1 MEKKKLIITIE
12 GMMCSHC
19 VKRVEK
25 ALSDIKGI
33 KSKISLEDKKA
44 YIEIKK
50 DVTSE
55 SIVEAI
61 ENAGYK
67 VINVE

>member
-19 VKRVEK
+19 VKRVEN
-25 ALSDIKGI
+25 ALSDVKGI
-33 KSKISLEDKKA
+33 KSKVSLEDKKA

-67 VINVE
+67 VVNVE